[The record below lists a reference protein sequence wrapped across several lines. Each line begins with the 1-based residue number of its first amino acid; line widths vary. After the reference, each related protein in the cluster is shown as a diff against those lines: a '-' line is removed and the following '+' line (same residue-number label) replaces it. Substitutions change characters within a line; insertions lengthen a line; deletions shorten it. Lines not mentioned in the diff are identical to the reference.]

1 MVGIGLFFLLVIGVL
16 SLSSIWK
23 MSETQDWVT
32 HTHEV
37 LEANERVLSLLKD
50 AETGQRGYLI
60 TGQERYLDP
69 FNTAIVAI
77 ELGLRSIKALTN
89 DNPKQQR
96 RLAKLEPL
104 IESKLDELRET
115 IELRRKE
122 GFDAALQVVLTDQGK
137 ETMDTIRIKKDEID
151 NEERMLLK
159 QRSAESRGSADRTEF
174 IIIYGTLFCLL
185 ISSRSALMVI
195 RAVNASSQH
204 EHEIRT
210 PMNGVLG
217 MTGLLLDTDLNKEQR
232 DCAETIYGS
241 GEALLTVINDIL
253 DFSKVEAGKLTI
265 ESIRFD
271 LRKVVEEVAD
281 LLAPRAEEKGIKLI
295 VDYEPASLCLFKGDA
310 DRIRQVLT
318 NLVGNSIKFTKSGHV
333 LIDVKCEEQSA
344 GKAQLRLT
352 VEDTG
357 VGIAEDKQARIFEKF
372 TQADASTT
380 RNYGGTGLGLA
391 ISKKL
396 VNLMGGEV
404 GLSSTVGEGSRFW
417 FTLPLAV
424 EPDTPAA
431 AQSTVELRD
440 LCALIV
446 DDNAVNCRVMEGQM
460 AKAGICCRSLDTAE
474 SALEVLREA
483 HVAGEPYQ
491 LALVDYRMPGMDGEA
506 LGRAILADQLL
517 HGTVAVVML
526 SSSGDRGRGPRLRE
540 AGFAAYL
547 VKPVRSSLLLDTLAS
562 VISNQS
568 AVESEG
574 LAAPAKATEP
584 SRSPV
589 TPLAG
594 AARNMRVLLAE
605 DNIVNQKVA
614 TRMLQK
620 LGCRVDVA
628 ANGLEALEM
637 WAQSRNLHGLPDA
650 QAGRLRGHCRN
661 MQTQPQRPCS
671 DCCYDGERREG
682 RPRKVLRSGHG

>member
-1 MVGIGLFFLLVIGVL
+1 
-16 SLSSIWK
+16 
-23 MSETQDWVT
+23 MS
-32 HTHEV
+32 
-37 LEANERVLSLLKD
+37 
-50 AETGQRGYLI
+50 
-60 TGQERYLDP
+60 
-69 FNTAIVAI
+69 
-77 ELGLRSIKALTN
+77 
-89 DNPKQQR
+89 
-96 RLAKLEPL
+96 
-104 IESKLDELRET
+104 
-115 IELRRKE
+115 
-122 GFDAALQVVLTDQGK
+122 
-137 ETMDTIRIKKDEID
+137 
-151 NEERMLLK
+151 
-159 QRSAESRGSADRTEF
+159 
-174 IIIYGTLFCLL
+174 
-185 ISSRSALMVI
+185 
-195 RAVNASSQH
+195 
-204 EHEIRT
+204 
-210 PMNGVLG
+210 GVLG

-232 DCAETIYGS
+232 DCAETIYDS

-281 LLAPRAEEKGIKLI
+281 LLAPRAEEKGIELI

-318 NLVGNSIKFTKSGHV
+318 NLVGNSIKFTKNGHV

-404 GLSSTVGEGSRFW
+404 GLSSTVGEGSQFW

-431 AQSTVELRD
+431 AQSTVELRG

-446 DDNAVNCRVMEGQM
+446 DDNAVNRRVIEGQM

-491 LALVDYRMPGMDGEA
+491 LALVDLSDTWHGWGSAGPCDPSRPASARDRRGGDAE
-506 LGRAILADQLL
+506 LL
-517 HGTVAVVML
+517 
-526 SSSGDRGRGPRLRE
+526 RGPRPR
-540 AGFAAYL
+540 
-547 VKPVRSSLLLDTLAS
+547 
-562 VISNQS
+562 
-568 AVESEG
+568 
-574 LAAPAKATEP
+574 APATGG
-584 SRSPV
+584 R
-589 TPLAG
+589 L
-594 AARNMRVLLAE
+594 
-605 DNIVNQKVA
+605 
-614 TRMLQK
+614 
-620 LGCRVDVA
+620 CR
-628 ANGLEALEM
+628 
-637 WAQSRNLHGLPDA
+637 LPG
-650 QAGRLRGHCRN
+650 QAGTLLP
-661 MQTQPQRPCS
+661 TA
-671 DCCYDGERREG
+671 
-682 RPRKVLRSGHG
+682 